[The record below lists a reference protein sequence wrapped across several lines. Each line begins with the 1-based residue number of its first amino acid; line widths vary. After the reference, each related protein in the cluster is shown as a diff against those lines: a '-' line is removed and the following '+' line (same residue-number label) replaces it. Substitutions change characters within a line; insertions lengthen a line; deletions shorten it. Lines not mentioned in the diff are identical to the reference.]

1 MKEGKER
8 LSFHDQIQRNK
19 IKSIALMAV
28 IFLVFI
34 LLGYLISLAIHPTYF
49 FAIMILAIIFSILY
63 TIIGYYN
70 SDKIALASV
79 RAKPASQV
87 EHRMLIHSVE
97 SMAIASGLPM
107 PKVYIMESD

>member
-34 LLGYLISLAIHPTYF
+34 LLGYLISLAVHPTYF
-49 FAIMILAIIFSILY
+49 FAIMILAIIIL
-63 TIIGYYN
+63 T
-70 SDKIALASV
+70 K
-79 RAKPASQV
+79 
-87 EHRMLIHSVE
+87 
-97 SMAIASGLPM
+97 LPWLL
-107 PKVYIMESD
+107 